1 MVNLTDKQDFPAYSL
16 DLVRSLAAEG
26 KVLTSPTAQRDY
38 ENLGYGPDEVYEC
51 LASLEDADFDSSVL
65 YGETAR
71 RLDVYKVRRVSPTGQ
86 LDNLYIKFE
95 LVKKLICVRLVSF
108 HRERD
113 I

>member
-1 MVNLTDKQDFPAYSL
+1 MVNSSDKQDFPAYSL

-26 KVLTSPTAQRDY
+26 KVVTSPTVLRDY

-51 LASLEDADFDSSVL
+51 LTSLKEGDFDCSVK
-65 YGETAR
+65 YGESAR
-71 RLDVYKVRRVSPTGQ
+71 RLDVYKVRRMSPSGQ
-86 LDNLYIKFE
+86 LDDLYIKFE